1 MIQDKI
7 YDVKEDEKY
16 LNTLNKRGSRKNYI
30 NKLLVIPLVIAIS
43 VYIVIIV
50 LPILT
55 MINYSGVH
63 NIISTLYIKE
73 NISSVLLTLETSTIA
88 LILTFIFGTCMA
100 FYLRFVKNKALA
112 KVLSILIELPIVL
125 PPAAVGIALLLTF
138 GSNGIIGRMLDSY
151 GISLVFTP
159 AAVIIAQFF
168 VSSAFYVKVLSNSIN
183 DVPKEIF
190 EATYVLGAGKVE
202 TIYKIII
209 PMLKRAIISGLILSY
224 IRSIGEFGATLMFA
238 GNVVNKT
245 RTIPL
250 QIYTYMQT
258 DIKMATSFAAIL
270 YLLSFL
276 LLFFVRVFLRE
287 DGDIL

>member
-16 LNTLNKRGSRKNYI
+16 LNTLNKRRSRKNYI

-63 NIISTLYIKE
+63 NIVSTLYVKE

-190 EATYVLGAGKVE
+190 EATYVLGAGKIE

-238 GNVVNKT
+238 GNVLNKT

-276 LLFFVRVFLRE
+276 LLFFVRVFLRD
-287 DGDIL
+287 DGDML